1 MIHIPAGARL
11 SDFANIIDYR
21 HHLQNLIAPYNP
33 LNYISNLIKFFRV
46 NNLPFTNIIMFSLIP
61 LLSLL
66 VAGSHANPFLDARG
80 VASAELPAKLSAIKF
95 NPANKDGVTFHI
107 AAAGVDTQCYPPA
120 NDTVAPGRIYKCGE
134 DAAVTFSYTS
144 EDGKLSVWLS
154 NENGSF
160 AGSTLVSGPV
170 EDGVTIDLAS
180 LNG

>member
-11 SDFANIIDYR
+11 SDLACIIDHR
-21 HHLQNLIAPYNP
+21 HHLQDLIAPRNP
-33 LNYISNLIKFFRV
+33 LHYISNLTKFFRV
-46 NNLPFTNIIMFSLIP
+46 NNPFSNIIMFSLIS
-61 LLSLL
+61 LMSLL

-80 VASAELPAKLSAIKF
+80 VASAELPAKLSAIKL

-120 NDTVAPGRIYKCGE
+120 DDTVAPGRIYKCGAE
-134 DAAVTFSYTS
+134 DAPVTFSYTG

-160 AGSTLVSGPV
+160 AGSTLVSSPV
-170 EDGVTIDLAS
+170 SDEITIDLAS
-180 LNG
+180 LDG

>member
-1 MIHIPAGARL
+1 
-11 SDFANIIDYR
+11 
-21 HHLQNLIAPYNP
+21 
-33 LNYISNLIKFFRV
+33 
-46 NNLPFTNIIMFSLIP
+46 MFSLIP

-66 VAGSHANPFLDARG
+66 VVGSHANPFLDARS
-80 VASAELPAKLSAIKF
+80 VASVELPAKLSAINF
-95 NPANKDGVTFHI
+95 DPANKDGVTFHI

-120 NDTVAPGRIYKCGE
+120 KDTVAAGRIYKCGE
-134 DAAVTFSYTS
+134 NAAVTFSYTG

-170 EDGVTIDLAS
+170 SGEVAIDLAS